1 MSDELDRL
9 EALEFDDSD
18 EKVLSKSPAPNSQ
31 ELKPCPF
38 CGSSDVHIGQ
48 DRGTSWWY
56 VHCSDCQMEGIYDIG
71 ESGAIEQWNTRPLE
85 AALQAEV
92 NRLKEV
98 IKAAIEYLDLFQ
110 GPPASVVK
118 VQLITAITE
127 APGE

>member
-1 MSDELDRL
+1 
-9 EALEFDDSD
+9 
-18 EKVLSKSPAPNSQ
+18 
-31 ELKPCPF
+31 
-38 CGSSDVHIGQ
+38 
-48 DRGTSWWY
+48 
-56 VHCSDCQMEGIYDIG
+56 MEGIYDIG